1 MFSSDVVNDTSFQ
14 KNRFSARKFILSR
27 INSYTDAMVV

>member
-14 KNRFSARKFILSR
+14 ENRFSARKFILSH
-27 INSYTDAMVV
+27 INAYTDATVV